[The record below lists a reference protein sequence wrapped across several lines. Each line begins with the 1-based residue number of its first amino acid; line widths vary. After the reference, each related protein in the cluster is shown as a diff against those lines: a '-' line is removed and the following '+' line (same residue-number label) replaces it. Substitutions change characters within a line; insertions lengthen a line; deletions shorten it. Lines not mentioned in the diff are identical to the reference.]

1 MCKKYIFIFFFLFI
15 TACNTVTGTIE
26 GTALGVVKDVKSTYH
41 YSTCVFTKVT
51 CGDLDL
57 DWLILNY
64 KKYFRKTSLKQKGVG
79 EFFLDEI
86 GINKPKAFLEVG
98 VFHGVTARNICEL
111 LYKFHGRDFKY
122 VGVDLFGE
130 NFENKNEV
138 IPNTKF
144 SNPLKNIYFKYIKK
158 QNPYSLE
165 AVQDLLKK
173 FQNNVSLIKG
183 NSNIILK
190 KIDMSK
196 IDYVFLDGGH
206 DYQTV
211 KNDLECCREV
221 IVNGGTVL
229 CDDYDLSYA
238 PGVKKAIDEFSFEH
252 GLKCSIIY
260 NDRFAKIEKN

>member
-1 MCKKYIFIFFFLFI
+1 MQLNILKHQLK
-15 TACNTVTGTIE
+15 V
-26 GTALGVVKDVKSTYH
+26 LGQKHLVKLK
-41 YSTCVFTKVT
+41 
-51 CGDLDL
+51 
-57 DWLILNY
+57 Y

-79 EFFLDEI
+79 DFFLKEVA
-86 GINKPKAFLEVG
+86 INKPKVFLEVG
-98 VFHGVTARNICEL
+98 VFHGVTARNVCEL
-111 LYKFHGRDFKY
+111 LNSLHGNEFKY
-122 VGVDLFGE
+122 VGLDLFE
-130 NFENKNEV
+130 QNTENKDEI

-158 QNPYSLE
+158 LNPYSLE
-165 AVQDLLKK
+165 AVKDLLKK
-173 FQNNVSLIKG
+173 FKNNVSLIKG
-183 NSNIILK
+183 NSNVILK

-211 KNDLECCREV
+211 KNDLNCCREV

-238 PGVKKAIDEFSFEH
+238 PGVKKAIDEFSSEH
-252 GLKCSIIY
+252 GLKCSIIC